1 MSLKPVPTVR
11 PEDPARQGA
20 YGITP
25 DNYKWLEGAPP
36 NSTGAVKP
44 RQGESFG
51 GWAPPSILAFERA
64 YAAGN
69 AVPELP
75 GEQPSDYWLDPHR
88 VARYYNILQAAPDD
102 YQIPDWMDRAQ
113 IEDAYK
119 YLEMR
124 NEGKPWYQWQAL
136 PDDDPGIELLRSMK
150 LPPREETP
158 ERDWKFFDQKE
169 RKGLDPMYTMP
180 NVDGKH
186 GLTDE
191 QFNALPKWQQIVI
204 PMLSSGGWAAGAAM
218 GFATSAPIGLVAGV
232 TATPLAGLATV
243 GVGAVLGGLL
253 GGLGESVPALQKVF
267 GAFDVLAEGAE
278 RTIGVGRQLYGA
290 ATDSEK
296 YGSVMEVVNNL
307 DAAWRAATF
316 SYDILPGEVS
326 GTAVQLGTPEPVKLS
341 PDRIGLAALV
351 AARHDINEIL
361 EGRSNET
368 LEDLYQ
374 RYRDDL
380 GFAGMAADTL
390 GHMVLDPLNLLG
402 MAGKG
407 GVKVLGRISG
417 NTDLVKAVEMSG
429 KAGISQI
436 PKMYKTLLDQKP
448 LDDIAKMGKLS
459 KLIAGVGTDVA
470 GKPYYKFLD
479 NKPTIYDKGLG
490 KMLRYIPGANIPW
503 LASLD
508 PRSKATEVTF
518 GAVDNMMISM
528 VDLNIDDTQKM
539 IHAVSK
545 INPQQAA
552 DVSAMG
558 WMQGKYGA
566 IFPLAVREIVPQIDE
581 MIDSG
586 WRIPTK
592 QRELMHSMAEALD
605 TDLSSLMKSIDID
618 GDPNLAYRTL
628 RNRLEEATN
637 PAAKQVLATLDDT
650 ADHVTA
656 RKLVQYVDN
665 FRKGIWDLTED
676 SAKAR
681 ILVKIGDGIENW
693 ATKFYGVKP
702 MGLIN
707 RMADTVKKAQSLL
720 LLGMNPN
727 YMFNNLFDNATTMA
741 YSGVFGTMT
750 PATRDHFWKKRMGFE
765 PLRRK
770 QGVTAAEVDT
780 LAANTYA
787 PGKIIK
793 AAATKEGKLNDIGE
807 MMSKASD
814 KIGLFTKLSSEIE
827 SHSSDI
833 AYTTAASRLM
843 QKNWRAGRGYDKLPS
858 QMEARLR
865 AVGIDPDIDIY
876 PSINAS
882 YNAQELEAK
891 LWSKTAKYALEK
903 VATPEEMEILHS
915 AGVDNHLVKIPEA
928 TSLAEVKTIFNDAR
942 EVMRKNVDAEIAKNL
957 KYAKSKSMTKA
968 LNEGFLGAMSEFDEV
983 AETRSLHW
991 NNHYN
996 ELEKAWAEFNRLKS
1010 DGDFDAA
1017 DNFLSRQLRTLDQDW
1032 RRQNESER
1040 AKLAGVIEAFGGD
1053 SGKIDARSAE
1063 VLRYATDIQKSWEE
1077 FSTFKRGLWDN
1088 FFAVKGKSR
1097 ETAAIA
1103 LKEDLIKVLGIDAEM
1118 MLASAPSSELRSV
1131 YADLIR
1137 EATKKMYIETVDFE
1151 LTTASKMDD
1160 LFGNMFEARY
1170 PASLQAVETW
1180 RLGKRETRQQMA
1192 AANLYFRDKT
1202 ELSGLNPEVWLPL
1215 KQRIDEILLDATLD
1229 NNGTWRRYIDEV
1241 YRPMINELPS
1251 ANRQAANDM
1260 YMAAMRE
1267 QSVGAPYDPIID
1279 VNDYYNKDYYN
1290 NVNALKDWHDQTAA
1304 DMAKMDA
1311 SGNLRRSS
1319 KSVDYKPIEPQDPG
1333 VAPSMVNNMLGST
1346 DQLHQPP
1353 VAEMQN
1359 EMWVDRIRPLL
1370 DSLEQRYANVD
1381 TNMPSG
1387 VLEKLSANGVPE
1399 QEVKNLMREL
1409 RAYQGQVETQ
1419 LKDMKY
1425 VATKWGESQRDFAL
1439 LNYSR
1444 RTNFDNMMSVV
1455 FPYEFWMTH
1464 AGLNWIMRAADKPAM
1479 LANFGRLKEFQ
1490 ETTVNRPGFP
1500 TRLRKKMAIDIP
1512 FLPDWMGDSIYIDP
1526 IRRIFPFTNF
1536 LEPLYKMEEQNNLV
1550 NKKMETIFM
1559 QMISDN
1565 EIDKKDAITAIESK
1579 SGALWDK
1586 VKAKA
1591 MEEADAEITN
1601 PFDVMTLLYG
1611 PSLPVQ
1617 WGYQWWR
1624 GREDSISQLPMS
1636 RTIQNATVALGIG
1649 GPAGINIEAPIRK
1662 ALGLP
1667 EVDKYYDYR
1676 VDRMLSNMTAEGLID
1691 PDTAVMAMMER
1702 KGEAYDTAR
1711 ARVAKEGLWKS
1722 VGAPLSLDFFPEGEQ
1737 HQRGLR
1743 DKYAAAWEA
1752 YDKGDE
1758 EAVNAFFEQHPEY
1771 DAQLAAWREPEQRL
1785 RMFLRSQ
1792 IWEGYR
1798 ELEGPNKSIM
1808 RKNLGDLFNNAFL
1821 NKETQ
1826 SYDSIDTQT
1835 LALWAAALSK
1845 DVPTVPS
1852 MIESVQ
1858 PKDVNR
1864 IVNPETGSK
1873 LLPASQNAA
1882 VQAYW
1887 DEREKLFPG
1896 LKRVEEVY
1904 YGLPKNMRKQML
1916 ETYPKLQEM
1925 WDWGKTY
1932 KMYHPEV
1939 KDYLDQQKLDIN
1951 RQNINVM
1958 LADIDEAMLRQL
1970 AANAYGYP
1978 LTGGAKEYF
1987 MRYWKKNG
1995 KPFGDFN
2002 KYLEEVT
2009 SVMLSNS

>member
-169 RKGLDPMYTMP
+169 QKGLDPMYTMP

-191 QFNALPKWQQIVI
+191 QFNALPEWQQIAI
-204 PMLSSGGWAAGAAM
+204 PLLSSGGWKAGAAM
-218 GFATSAPIGLVAGV
+218 GFATSAPIGLIAGA

-253 GGLGESVPALQKVF
+253 GGLGEIVPALQKVF

-326 GTAVQLGTPEPVKLS
+326 GTAVQLGTPEPVKLT

-402 MAGKG
+402 MGGKG
-407 GVKVLGRISG
+407 GIKVLARRSG
-417 NTDLVKAVEMSG
+417 NADLVKAVEMSG

-436 PKMYKTLLDQKP
+436 PKMYKILLDQKP

-459 KLIAGVGTDVA
+459 KLIAGVGTDAA

-650 ADHVTA
+650 ADPVTA

-750 PATRDHFWKKRMGFE
+750 PATRDHFWNKRMGFE

-770 QGVTAAEVDT
+770 QGVTAAEVET
-780 LAANTYA
+780 LTANTYA

-814 KIGLFTKLSSEIE
+814 KLGLFTKLSAEIE

-903 VATPEEMEILHS
+903 VATPDEMEILHS
-915 AGVDNHLVKIPEA
+915 AGVDNLLVKIPEA
-928 TSLAEVKTIFNDAR
+928 TSFAEVKTIFNDAR

-1017 DNFLSRQLRTLDQDW
+1017 DNFLSRQLRRLDQDW
-1032 RRQNESER
+1032 RRQNEAER

-1180 RLGKRETRQQMA
+1180 RLGKRETRQQMV

-1279 VNDYYNKDYYN
+1279 VNDYYN

-1319 KSVDYKPIEPQDPG
+1319 KSVDYKPVEPQDPG

-1500 TRLRKKMAIDIP
+1500 TRLRKKIAIDIP

-1536 LEPLYKMEEQNNLV
+1536 LEPLYKIEEQNNLV

-1565 EIDKKDAITAIESK
+1565 EIDKKDAITAVESK

-1617 WGYQWWR
+1617 WGYQWLS
-1624 GREDSISQLPMS
+1624 GRKDSISQLPMS

-1771 DAQLAAWREPEQRL
+1771 DAQLAAWREPEERL
-1785 RMFLRSQ
+1785 RRFLRSQ
-1792 IWEGYR
+1792 IWEGYN

-1808 RKNLGDLFNNAFL
+1808 RENLGDLFNNAFL
-1821 NKETQ
+1821 NKETC

-1858 PKDVNR
+1858 PKDVIR

-1904 YGLPKNMRKQML
+1904 YGLPKDMRKQML
-1916 ETYPKLQEM
+1916 ATYPKLQEM

-2009 SVMLSNS
+2009 GVMLSNS

>member
-218 GFATSAPIGLVAGV
+218 GFATSAPIGLVAGA

-253 GGLGESVPALQKVF
+253 GGLGESVPELQKVF

-380 GFAGMAADTL
+380 GFVGMAADTL

-402 MAGKG
+402 MVGKG
-407 GVKVLGRISG
+407 GVKVLGRKSG

-552 DVSAMG
+552 DVSLMG

-650 ADHVTA
+650 ADPVTA

-750 PATRDHFWKKRMGFE
+750 PATRDHFWNKRMGFE

-814 KIGLFTKLSSEIE
+814 KIGLFTKLSAEIE

-903 VATPEEMEILHS
+903 VATPDEMEILHS
-915 AGVDNHLVKIPEA
+915 AGVDNLLVKIPEA
-928 TSLAEVKTIFNDAR
+928 TSPAERKTIFNDAR

-1267 QSVGAPYDPIID
+1267 QSVGAIARNDIYDYRELDDYFED
-1279 VNDYYNKDYYN
+1279 VNTVKN
-1290 NVNALKDWHDQTAA
+1290 WHDQTAA

-1319 KSVDYKPIEPQDPG
+1319 KSVDYKPVEPQDPG

-1370 DSLEQRYANVD
+1370 DSLEQRYANID

-1536 LEPLYKMEEQNNLV
+1536 LEPRNKIEEQNNLV

-1792 IWEGYR
+1792 IWEGYS

-1858 PKDVNR
+1858 PKDVIR

-1916 ETYPKLQEM
+1916 ATYPKLQEM

-1987 MRYWKKNG
+1987 MRYWKNNG

-2009 SVMLSNS
+2009 GVMLSNS

>member
-204 PMLSSGGWAAGAAM
+204 PLLSSGGWKAGAAM
-218 GFATSAPIGLVAGV
+218 GFATSAPIGLVAGA

-402 MAGKG
+402 MGGKG
-407 GVKVLGRISG
+407 GLKVLGRISG

-429 KAGISQI
+429 KAGISQV

-490 KMLRYIPGANIPW
+490 KMLRYIPGANIHW

-650 ADHVTA
+650 ADPVTA

-693 ATKFYGVKP
+693 ATKYYGVKP

-720 LLGMNPN
+720 LLGTNPN
-727 YMFNNLFDNATTMA
+727 YMFNNLFDNAATMA

-770 QGVTAAEVDT
+770 QGVTAAEVET
-780 LAANTYA
+780 LTANTYA

-793 AAATKEGKLNDIGE
+793 AAAAKEGKLNDIGE

-891 LWSKTAKYALEK
+891 LWGKTAKYALEK
-903 VATPEEMEILHS
+903 VATPDEMEILHR
-915 AGVDNHLVKIPEA
+915 AGVDNHLMKIPEA

-1279 VNDYYNKDYYN
+1279 INDYYN
-1290 NVNALKDWHDQTAA
+1290 NVNALKDWHDQAAA

-1319 KSVDYKPIEPQDPG
+1319 KSVDYKPVEPQDPG

-1536 LEPLYKMEEQNNLV
+1536 LEPLYKIEEQNNLV

-1617 WGYQWWR
+1617 WGYQWLR

-1636 RTIQNATVALGIG
+1636 RTIQNATAALGIG

-1792 IWEGYR
+1792 IWEGYS

-1821 NKETQ
+1821 NKETR

-1858 PKDVNR
+1858 PKDVIR

-1916 ETYPKLQEM
+1916 ATYPKLQEM

-1987 MRYWKKNG
+1987 MRYWKENG

-2009 SVMLSNS
+2009 GVMLSNS